1 LIGPRE
7 ARRQTSRGPPA
18 PVLLK
23 ADRGEELEGSG
34 ELRARRHERVE
45 PRGARLH
52 APILHPFLLVRRV
65 RRVDH
70 GRAKKSAQGRIGGPP
85 SWHYRK
91 KARDQETASMPLIR
105 NAGAAP
111 DFRVL
116 FGMGT
121 LAGLTDGQLLERFA
135 THRDDAG
142 ELAFAALL
150 DRHGPMVLGVCGALL
165 GDPNDAEDA
174 LQATFLVLARKARS
188 LWVRDTIGPWLHA
201 VAHRIASHALSD
213 RARRRRH
220 ERAAAGRTATT
231 TAIGPAEP
239 DEIGPVL
246 HDEIGRLPESFRAP
260 IVLCYLEGLT
270 HDQAAHRLGWPVG
283 TVRSRLSRGRDRL
296 RDRLERR
303 GVAPAVALAPAAI
316 AAAGRAGA
324 AIRPSLAVTTTRAA
338 ARITTGMATTGTG
351 PAAIALTKGVL
362 RMMLLKTMLKV
373 AATVVATG
381 LLATGAVAVA
391 YQTSGP
397 GQETTTAPE
406 AKARAIA
413 RPAAPAKSEAET
425 IAEKFLKAGSDLFD
439 AKDAAGLAATYTEQG
454 EVLLVSKKDGEI
466 KEDVKS
472 GRAEIEQLYRD
483 IFKDQGALDSE
494 NTVEFA
500 RLISPDLLVVH
511 GRFRPDVGKP
521 EWPFVQMRVKQGD
534 RWLMSKLWLFLSPGR
549 ES

>member
-1 LIGPRE
+1 
-7 ARRQTSRGPPA
+7 
-18 PVLLK
+18 
-23 ADRGEELEGSG
+23 
-34 ELRARRHERVE
+34 
-45 PRGARLH
+45 
-52 APILHPFLLVRRV
+52 
-65 RRVDH
+65 
-70 GRAKKSAQGRIGGPP
+70 
-85 SWHYRK
+85 
-91 KARDQETASMPLIR
+91 MPLIR
-105 NAGAAP
+105 NVGAAP

-116 FGMGT
+116 FGMGS

-135 THRDDAG
+135 RHRDEAG

-150 DRHGPMVLGVCGALL
+150 DRHGPMVLGVCGSLL

-174 LQATFLVLARKARS
+174 FQASFLVLARKARS

-201 VAHRIASHALSD
+201 VAHRIATHALSD

-220 ERAAAGRTATT
+220 ERAAAALAA

-296 RDRLERR
+296 RSRLDVR
-303 GVAPAVALAPAAI
+303 GFAPAVALAPLAI
-316 AAAGRAGA
+316 DAAGRAEA
-324 AIRPSLAVTTTRAA
+324 AIRPSLAVATARAA
-338 ARITTGMATTGTG
+338 GRITTGVEAAGTG
-351 PAAIALTKGVL
+351 PAVHSLMKGVL
-362 RMMLLKTMLKV
+362 RMMMLKTMLRV
-373 AATVVATG
+373 AAAVVATG
-381 LLATGAVAVA
+381 LLATGAGALA

-397 GQETTTAPE
+397 GQETTSV
-406 AKARAIA
+406 RATRSLQAA
-413 RPAAPAKSEAET
+413 RPAAPQKSEAET

-439 AKDAAGLAATYTEQG
+439 AKDAAALAATYTEDG
-454 EVLLVSKKDGEI
+454 EILLISKKDGEI

-472 GRAEIEQLYRD
+472 GRAEIEKLYRD
-483 IFKDQGALDSE
+483 IFHDKGAIDSE

-511 GRFRPDVGKP
+511 GRFRPNTGET
-521 EWPFVQMRVKQGD
+521 EWPFVQMRVKKGD
-534 RWLMSKLWLFLSPGR
+534 RWLMSKLWLFLSPQR
-549 ES
+549 EGE